1 MKRYHYN
8 NWLAKVLL
16 HFSTCHTI
24 ALAWFVLSKLPEEQ
38 TSQRARNHETI
49 HAMQW
54 TEVTMAVG
62 TIIFILIVAM
72 DISVWYLMIPPF
84 FYYFWYILEWV
95 CKLPSGN
102 AYRSISFEQEAY
114 GNESDSNYVENRPMF
129 TGWLGKTFTYK
140 EKGG

>member
-1 MKRYHYN
+1 MKRYYYN
-8 NWLAKVLL
+8 NCLAKVLL

-62 TIIFILIVAM
+62 AIIFILIVAM
-72 DISVWYLMIPPF
+72 DISVWYLMISPI
-84 FYYFWYILEWV
+84 FYYIWYFFEWLY
-95 CKLPSGN
+95 KLPQGD
-102 AYRSISFEQEAY
+102 AYHKVSFEREAY
-114 GNESDSNYVENRPMF
+114 AHDEDLNYVENRRMF
-129 TGWLGKTFTYK
+129 SGWISRI
-140 EKGG
+140 

>member
-1 MKRYHYN
+1 MKRYYYN

-16 HFSTCHTI
+16 HFSTSHTI

-62 TIIFILIVAM
+62 AIIFILIVAM
-72 DISVWYLMIPPF
+72 DISVWYLMISPF
-84 FYYFWYILEWV
+84 FYYGWYIFEWLY
-95 CKLPSGN
+95 KLPQGN
-102 AYRSISFEQEAY
+102 AYHKVSFEREAY
-114 GNESDSNYVENRPMF
+114 AHDEDLNYVENRRMF
-129 TGWLGKTFTYK
+129 SGWISRI
-140 EKGG
+140 